1 MKRLRRLF
9 VKHEKIAVII
19 LFLLLSTIFLLS
31 WLHLRG
37 YTTGYDSS
45 YHVLTVNGL
54 IHSSDGKI
62 IPGMYDDMGYGEGI
76 FYPQLSHH
84 IGALTLRVISPFGL
98 SALTAMKMSYILILA
113 ISGITMY
120 WFMKK
125 ITKGKIAPALVSSI
139 FYMLTPYHLSCIIRR
154 DAMAETAIYMF
165 LPIVLWSLCYLREK
179 NNRRFLGLFVIGV
192 VGCLNTHL
200 VMTVFFAII
209 CALYVVADRKALLN
223 KKNIAMVLLG
233 CFLALVIS
241 SPFLAPLLQH
251 KIRGGYQVFEP
262 GYMYNDGYAD
272 NCAHISVR
280 DIVLPVANAND
291 GIHYTVDLVVVSVC
305 IYTLVVQRKI
315 KSKEQRRLVIFCLIT
330 IVALCFLM
338 VGVISIRYWPSMLQL
353 IQFAWRLSTFVS
365 LLLAIALGVC
375 LSYQR
380 TDVGKIIVVTVLVSI
395 AVNAFNV
402 FPKNQGIV
410 YSVDEF
416 KKWGHNYDYLPAR
429 AFKNRKEFI
438 GRNGA
443 ILIISQNKNAEIDN
457 IQNDTSSLIFDVQT
471 DGKVSIEMPKFY
483 YEGYEI
489 KYRYDDGSEKD
500 GDIYESNVG
509 LIAFDIDRSAHVEL
523 KYTGGAVLLISRLA
537 SGVAVVCLGGCY
549 VTARLR
555 KNMTKGK

>member
-1 MKRLRRLF
+1 
-9 VKHEKIAVII
+9 
-19 LFLLLSTIFLLS
+19 
-31 WLHLRG
+31 
-37 YTTGYDSS
+37 
-45 YHVLTVNGL
+45 
-54 IHSSDGKI
+54 
-62 IPGMYDDMGYGEGI
+62 
-76 FYPQLSHH
+76 
-84 IGALTLRVISPFGL
+84 
-98 SALTAMKMSYILILA
+98 
-113 ISGITMY
+113 
-120 WFMKK
+120 
-125 ITKGKIAPALVSSI
+125 
-139 FYMLTPYHLSCIIRR
+139 
-154 DAMAETAIYMF
+154 
-165 LPIVLWSLCYLREK
+165 
-179 NNRRFLGLFVIGV
+179 
-192 VGCLNTHL
+192 
-200 VMTVFFAII
+200 
-209 CALYVVADRKALLN
+209 
-223 KKNIAMVLLG
+223 
-233 CFLALVIS
+233 
-241 SPFLAPLLQH
+241 
-251 KIRGGYQVFEP
+251 
-262 GYMYNDGYAD
+262 MYNDGYAD
-272 NCAHISVR
+272 NCAHISIR

-305 IYTLVVQRKI
+305 IYALVAQRKI

-402 FPKNQGIV
+402 FPKDQGIV

-429 AFKNRKEFI
+429 AFKNRKEFS

-471 DGKVSIEMPKFY
+471 DEKVSIEMPKFY

-537 SGVAVVCLGGCY
+537 SSVTVVCLGGY
-549 VTARLR
+549 YATAHLR
-555 KNMTKGK
+555 KNMTKRK